1 MNRKTQGLLLISI
14 VLACSSV
21 WAQDVEG
28 DKVLLQYKPQVGE
41 RVECI
46 ASSAMKDLQMNGVSL
61 GLFGKASGT
70 LSMEVLAVDD
80 ERGQF
85 TLQASFC
92 DLSADFQ
99 GQEREP
105 APIAPLRLTLTRTGR
120 LEDVAR
126 EPQTEDEAGGDGLS
140 AFTSGGLPLDVV
152 SLLGATVQ
160 FPATPLSVG
169 DSWELE
175 DTRELPVVGS
185 ATLVTTNKLVKIDG
199 NVAFIETT
207 IASELPAF
215 EMDSPLMAG
224 AKMKVQSARVISEK
238 IAREYDMGRSLVTRA
253 KGDLLIE
260 MNADLGFGETTIALM
275 GDVDLQPVEEPEA
288 EEEIETVPEEVQTA
302 GAPAAGPE
310 PRSVRLGALAA
321 TGAYDR
327 GTARLGLGV
336 DLAKSRLAAR
346 QDKYGLLAK
355 TTRIG
360 GSIDAG
366 VAGERAGKVTLEGEF
381 AVGPLYRRGQV
392 SVDLRTVA
400 ARALE
405 LARQITATR

>member
-14 VLACSSV
+14 VLACSTV

-46 ASSAMKDLQMNGVSL
+46 ASSAMKDVQMNGVSL

-70 LSMEVLAVDD
+70 LSMEVVAVDD

-105 APIAPLRLTLTRTGR
+105 APIAPLLLTLTSTGS
-120 LEDVAR
+120 LQEVAR
-126 EPQTEDEAGGDGLS
+126 EPQAGGGDGLS

-160 FPATPLSVG
+160 FPTTPLAVG

-185 ATLVTTNKLVKIDG
+185 ATLVTTNRLVKIDG
-199 NVAFIETT
+199 NVAFIETS
-207 IASELPAF
+207 IASELPGF
-215 EMDSPLMAG
+215 EMDSPMMAG
-224 AKMKVQSARVISEK
+224 AKMKVQSARVVSEK
-238 IAREYDMGRSLVTRA
+238 IAREYDMSRSLVTRA

-260 MNADLGFGETTIALM
+260 MNADLGFGQTKFALM
-275 GDVDLQPVEEPEA
+275 GDVDLRPADEPEA
-288 EEEIETVPEEVQTA
+288 EEEIETAPEKVETA
-302 GAPAAGPE
+302 GAAAAGAE
-310 PRSVRLGALAA
+310 LRSVRLGALAA
-321 TGAYDR
+321 SGAYNQ
-327 GTARLGLGV
+327 GTARVGLGV

-366 VAGERAGKVTLEGEF
+366 VAGERAGTVTLEGEF
-381 AVGPLYRRGQV
+381 AVGPLYRQGQV